1 MKIETFVLTHY
12 QANCYLVSHE
22 DNLIVI
28 DPGGPSEE
36 LNNAIGDRKLDAI
49 LCTHAHPDH
58 VQGVSALLKQQNVPF
73 YLHPFGEDFLD
84 TLAPDISK
92 FLPIDV
98 EQPFKIGAFTFNLM
112 FTPGHSPDHVIFIH
126 EDEKTIFVGDLVFA
140 GSIGRVD
147 LPGSNPADMM
157 ESLKTLLNLSQD
169 YTLYSGHGPVT
180 TLEQERQSNP
190 FLLQLKN

>member
-1 MKIETFVLTHY
+1 M
-12 QANCYLVSHE
+12 VSHE
-22 DNLIVI
+22 DSLIVI
-28 DPGGPSEE
+28 DPGGPSED

-58 VQGVSALLKQQNVPF
+58 VQGVSALLKQQDVPF
-73 YLHPFGEDFLD
+73 YLHPLGEDLLD
-84 TLAPDISK
+84 VLAPDISA

-98 EQPFKIGAFTFNLM
+98 EQPFTVGAFTFKLM

-126 EDEKTIFVGDLVFA
+126 EAEKIIFVGDLVFA

-147 LPGSNPADMM
+147 LPGSDPAAMM
-157 ESLKTLLNLSQD
+157 HSLQTLLNLSED

-180 TLEQERQSNP
+180 TLDQERQTNP
-190 FLLQLKN
+190 FLLQLNN